1 MNNNNKDEEKTV
13 VALQF
18 DGISTPLV
26 TAKGSGSTGEEIIQI
41 AQQHG
46 IPLHENSTLAKA
58 LSRIPLGEEIPQQ
71 LFCAVAEV
79 LAFIYYLDETH
90 NLTRNNDQ

>member
-1 MNNNNKDEEKTV
+1 MNHNNIDKEKTV

-18 DGISTPLV
+18 DGISTPRV
-26 TAKGSGSTGEEIIQI
+26 TAKGTGSTGEYIIQI

-46 IPLHENSTLAKA
+46 IPLHENSALAKA

-79 LAFIYYLDETH
+79 LAFIYFLDETH
-90 NLTRNNDQ
+90 TLTRNHHQ